1 MRYFLGFDLT
11 AKNKL
16 AIDAWRSKS
25 LPAFASSVP
34 VQNFH
39 ITALFLGQ
47 VQPNQLDRLTHEL
60 DLLQHPSFNFQLN
73 QMGYWSKPKILW
85 LGCTLVPQPA
95 IRLYETLL
103 DLANKSGLNIP
114 TKDYNPHV
122 TLVRKVSSNP
132 PSALI
137 NPDFETKVRQLYL
150 FESVSGKSGVQ
161 YPIRQSWELQS
172 TINPKWL

>member
-16 AIDAWRSKS
+16 AIDAWRNKS
-25 LPAFASSVP
+25 LPAFDTSVP

-47 VQPNQLDRLTHEL
+47 MQPNQLDCLTREL
-60 DLLQHPSFNFQLN
+60 DSLNHPTFSFQLN

-85 LGCTLVPQPA
+85 LGCTEIPKLA
-95 IRLYETLL
+95 ISLYDKLC
-103 DLANKSGLNIP
+103 DLSKQAGLTIP
-114 TKDYNPHV
+114 SREYCPHV
-122 TLVRKVSSNP
+122 TLVRKVTHNP
-132 PSALI
+132 PSALLS
-137 NPDFETKVRQLYL
+137 PDFEVQIQQLHL

-161 YPIRQSWELQS
+161 YPIRQSWELQR